1 MLILLHLDPS
11 DSAGLRAYR
20 LQVKERLYR
29 FNFVCVCVCRFPI
42 LNNLGIPFSRKSW
55 PSWRRRKDTI
65 NLRKPFRVSAKIIT
79 EFWP

>member
-29 FNFVCVCVCRFPI
+29 FNFVCRVCVSFVPLFLTNI
-42 LNNLGIPFSRKSW
+42 FLGNSGPAGEGGKTR
-55 PSWRRRKDTI
+55 
-65 NLRKPFRVSAKIIT
+65 
-79 EFWP
+79 

>member
-29 FNFVCVCVCRFPI
+29 FNFVCVCVFVDSLFLTIWVFRF
-42 LNNLGIPFSRKSW
+42 LGNPGPAGEGGKTR
-55 PSWRRRKDTI
+55 
-65 NLRKPFRVSAKIIT
+65 
-79 EFWP
+79 